1 MRSMS
6 TKSDYSTDEWDLLR
20 STILEA
26 GGVMVALKPGGMIR
40 QSLAIFKTLDE
51 MEKNFEGDP
60 LIWDLLQVEE
70 AETDEEPE
78 AEEAQSP
85 ADELLESPD
94 QTENFEQ
101 NKTKMLAMCREAIQ
115 LIQSRGTDLQAE
127 EYRRLVM
134 KVAEDA
140 ASATRTGGFLGIGGK
155 RIDDEEAALL
165 GEIQEALYGNP

>member
-1 MRSMS
+1 MS

-20 STILEA
+20 GTILEA

-51 MEKNFEGDP
+51 MEEDFDGDP

-70 AETDEEPE
+70 VEPDETPE
-78 AEEAQSP
+78 AENEQSP

-94 QTENFEQ
+94 QSENFDQ
-101 NKTKMLAMCREAIQ
+101 NKAKMLAMCREAVR
-115 LIQSRGTDLQAE
+115 LIQSRGTELQAE
-127 EYRRLVM
+127 EYRQLVM
-134 KVAEDA
+134 KVVEDV
-140 ASATRTGGFLGIGGK
+140 ASATRTGGFLGFGGK

-165 GEIQEALYGNP
+165 GEIQEALYGNA